1 LEEEVLNIIE
11 NKNVLV
17 TGGGGFIGSNL
28 AEELSKNN
36 NVSIIDNLSTGK
48 RNYIQ
53 DFKADFIE
61 GSITDLN
68 TLKMA
73 CKDMDYVFHLA
84 ALASV
89 PRSVKEPKIVNE
101 VNITGTVNVLIAAK
115 DLNVK
120 KVVFASSSSVYG
132 DTPTLPKV
140 ETMQPNPLSPY
151 AVSKLSGEYYC
162 KVFYKVYGLPTTSLR
177 FFNVY
182 GPRQDPSSEYA
193 AVIPKFIQLVSE
205 NKSPVI
211 FGDGTQTRD
220 FTFVKDVVKA
230 LILSAESEKA
240 NGEVINI
247 AGGKRI
253 SIKELAGKITQM
265 MGKDIPYEYSDKR
278 PGDIEHSL
286 ADISKASSLI
296 GFMPTYSLEKG
307 LEETIGF
314 FRN

>member
-1 LEEEVLNIIE
+1 MLIIIE
-11 NKNVLV
+11 NKNILI

-28 AEELSKNN
+28 VEELSKNN

-48 RNYIQ
+48 RNNIQ
-53 DFKADFIE
+53 DFNVNFIE

-68 TLKMA
+68 TLKRI
-73 CKDMDYVFHLA
+73 CKDIDYVFHLA

-132 DTPTLPKV
+132 DTPTLPKI
-140 ETMQPNPLSPY
+140 EAMKPNPLSPY

-162 KVFYKVYGLPTTSLR
+162 KVFYEVYGLPTTSLR

-205 NKSPVI
+205 NRSPVI

-220 FTFVKDVVKA
+220 FTYVKDVVNA
-230 LILSAESEKA
+230 LILAAESSKA
-240 NGEVINI
+240 DGEVINV

-253 SIKELAGKITQM
+253 TINDLAHIIAKLMNSDIT
-265 MGKDIPYEYSDKR
+265 PEYTDMR
-278 PGDIEHSL
+278 LGDIEHSL
-286 ADISKASSLI
+286 ADITKGSELI
-296 GFMPTYSLEKG
+296 GYNPKFSIEKG
-307 LEETIGF
+307 LEHTISYLI
-314 FRN
+314 NNK